1 VAVVKPM
8 IAFRHVSKTFDRDG
22 TQTEAIGDVS
32 FEVTAGEFVCVL
44 GPSGCGKSTLLNLL
58 AGLDS
63 PTSGE
68 VEFLGRRIDRLNLAV
83 GYMSQTDTLLPWRT
97 VIGNIL
103 LPLEIKGVR
112 ADERRSLGQR
122 YLKLVG
128 LETFSSHFPSQLS
141 GGMRRRLMLARTLV
155 TDPQTILMDEPFGA
169 LDAQLKLVMQ
179 EELLKLWTAARSTIV
194 FVTHDIAEAITL
206 GTRVVLLSASP
217 SRVKLDIAIDL
228 PFPRDVSTTRMSP
241 LFAEYHE
248 AVWSEL
254 RKDYRRGVSI

>member
-1 VAVVKPM
+1 MTPM
-8 IAFRHVSKTFDRDG
+8 IEFRSVSKVFDRDG
-22 TQTEAIGDVS
+22 SKTEAIGDVS
-32 FEVTAGEFVCVL
+32 FQVNPGEFVCIL

-63 PTSGE
+63 PTSGA
-68 VEFLGRRIDRLNLAV
+68 VEFQGQRIDALNLGV
-83 GYMSQTDTLLPWRT
+83 GYMTQTDTLLPWRS
-97 VIGNIL
+97 VLGNIL
-103 LPLEIKGVR
+103 LPLEIKRLSAAESRTRG
-112 ADERRSLGQR
+112 ER
-122 YLKLVG
+122 YLGLVG
-128 LETFSSHFPSQLS
+128 LESFSRHFPSQLS

-155 TDPQTILMDEPFGA
+155 TEPQTILMDEPFGA

-206 GTRVVLLSASP
+206 GSRVVLLSASP

-228 PFPRDVSTTRMSP
+228 PYPRDVSTARMSP
-241 LFAEYHE
+241 LFATYHE

-254 RKDYRRGVSI
+254 RKDYRRGISV